1 MMPKMKCCS
10 CGKMPEIKTLEE
22 DFFVIEWF
30 VRCRCG
36 KSGIL
41 SPSKAWAI
49 KNWNKVTDAP
59 KTEGA
64 LL

>member
-1 MMPKMKCCS
+1 
-10 CGKMPEIKTLEE
+10 MPEIKTLEE

-49 KNWNKVTDAP
+49 KNWNNVTDAP